1 MKMEVEPIS
10 QEFELDSEVDICNVF
25 VKYLPCNFSEKELY
39 DLFEQFG
46 EIVNTKVMVNIK
58 TGNSLG
64 YGFVRFLNP
73 ENACEAIKNMNRYQ
87 VGYKTLLCKL
97 SKPSNS
103 PPVSPFV
110 GNNGNGGISCC
121 VPDSNGGAT
130 TSPSQTEQQRDPS
143 NTLYVRVLSPTIT
156 DAILKST
163 FSQFGE
169 VIEAQVLIDAGSG
182 KSKRAGVI
190 KFSNI
195 HYSTNALQS
204 MSGSLILGETPL
216 VVKYAPSGKK
226 QSIPYLSLSNSSISS
241 TSSLTPSPTN
251 SISSLTNIPNRPS
264 SPNQPQRPSSPQ
276 PQKYNNN
283 NNQSSQQSLQQQQQS
298 IQPISIPQ
306 PPQSIPQPP
315 LPSIPPPPQYS
326 YVYQGEPYQGYYA
339 SQEYNSNSYSN
350 NYYDHYSNGVYS
362 TNGELHSTSPQQS
375 YSWQPTDQNYYVYP
389 TATSYYYHH
398 HHHIPQPQQP
408 IVYAQQYQPQQPQ
421 QPQQQSPPSSPKY
434 TKTINNNSVSI
445 LVCTFKGSLEYSNL
459 IQIFSKYGDLKSIN
473 ININPNSNKTKC
485 FISFNNVENA
495 ILAQQN
501 LDGQKIQGNQFIRV
515 KFLSLN

>member
-1 MKMEVEPIS
+1 MEVEPIS

-87 VGYKTLLCKL
+87 VGHKTLLCKL

-110 GNNGNGGISCC
+110 GNNGNGGVSCC

-169 VIEAQVLIDAGSG
+169 VVEAQVLIDASSG

-204 MSGSLILGETPL
+204 MSGTLILGETPL
-216 VVKYAPSGKK
+216 VVKYAPNGKK

-241 TSSLTPSPTN
+241 TSSLTPSPTTN
-251 SISSLTNIPNRPS
+251 SISSLTNIPNRSS
-264 SPNQPQRPSSPQ
+264 SPNQPQHPSSPQ
-276 PQKYNNN
+276 PQKYNNH
-283 NNQSSQQSLQQQQQS
+283 QSQQQQQQQQQQS

-398 HHHIPQPQQP
+398 HHHIPQQQQQQP